1 VDGAVGHSWII
12 AELAIGHSGLH
23 PAILPATTPH
33 GALGCRRFQ
42 RRSKTAAALDQS
54 TRAWIPL
61 APSGYSDGAQPS
73 PISAR
78 AEGRAPRTVTRMRH
92 LPKGKPMSGG
102 TPQPQALA
110 AAVAQLAGQVS
121 AMNAKNSAAAAPT
134 AGLVPAAADDVSA
147 LMAARF
153 AVQAQIYQAVSAQA
167 AAFHELFVSALTASD
182 GSRAATDATD
192 TAATD

>member
-1 VDGAVGHSWII
+1 
-12 AELAIGHSGLH
+12 
-23 PAILPATTPH
+23 
-33 GALGCRRFQ
+33 
-42 RRSKTAAALDQS
+42 
-54 TRAWIPL
+54 
-61 APSGYSDGAQPS
+61 
-73 PISAR
+73 
-78 AEGRAPRTVTRMRH
+78 
-92 LPKGKPMSGG
+92 MSGG